1 VEGETAA
8 TPERAAPDA
17 ELLKPQ
23 GQGKRHPLRT
33 RPGAL
38 SQQVRAVFD
47 TNILVSAL
55 VLPSGRAAEAL
66 ARIVDGGDRLLLSK
80 PILDE
85 LLGVLA
91 RKFSRDREEL
101 ARVAVWLEEL
111 AEWVRPTRR
120 ITVAADEP
128 DNRVLECASAG
139 RADAIVTGDKA
150 LLQLRNF
157 EGVSILTLRDYL
169 AK

>member
-1 VEGETAA
+1 
-8 TPERAAPDA
+8 
-17 ELLKPQ
+17 
-23 GQGKRHPLRT
+23 
-33 RPGAL
+33 
-38 SQQVRAVFD
+38 VRVVFD
-47 TNILVSAL
+47 TNVFVSAL
-55 VLPSGRAAEAL
+55 VLPGGRAEEAL
-66 ARIVDGGDRLLLSK
+66 ARIVEGTDRLLLSK

-120 ITVAADEP
+120 VTAAADEP

-150 LLQLRNF
+150 LLQLKNF
-157 EGVSILTLRDYL
+157 EGIHILTLRDYL
-169 AK
+169 SR

>member
-1 VEGETAA
+1 
-8 TPERAAPDA
+8 
-17 ELLKPQ
+17 
-23 GQGKRHPLRT
+23 
-33 RPGAL
+33 
-38 SQQVRAVFD
+38 VRVVFD

-120 ITVAADEP
+120 VTAAADEP
-128 DNRVLECASAG
+128 DNRILECASAG

-150 LLQLRNF
+150 LLQLKNF
-157 EGVSILTLRDYL
+157 EGIDVLTLREYL
-169 AK
+169 ST